1 MSIVFSKGKDR
12 FDAHPEQHA
21 VDTVEEFVEKI
32 DGWRQ
37 PKKGKGYVC
46 AGFSD
51 GHRSKDTA
59 MPVHFMCPDMDR
71 IAAERLPDVCMW
83 LAGFSGAG
91 WETHSSTPDAPRM
104 RGVLML
110 DREATREEVLRLG
123 AAFEAEAKALFGDDV
138 KLDGTTWKIE
148 QPAYLPPTKIV
159 LARYMGD
166 AIDVDSWLARPTAV
180 APAGGSDKTVQQ
192 RADDD
197 AEHDPV
203 LRALREKNMIIGAHR
218 TPGWFN
224 VRCPCSAQHEIESA
238 ASSTTYMLPAY
249 GGRRYGRF
257 HCLHHPCAGRPQ
269 EQFIEALE
277 LDPRAVWAEQAGGT
291 PTPSIGGSSIGT
303 DTSTR
308 PLDIFRAIAAPP
320 FEPNYFPQVL
330 RDFAV
335 PLAKAA
341 GHDPS
346 AYLMAGLAAAAAAVH
361 DGVRLAVVPKTKWY
375 ESARLWV
382 LLKGPPGA
390 AKTPAIRATAAML
403 WTLHRELREQYDR
416 ETAGLGEDDERPP
429 MPAVIA
435 TDVTIEKLSELL
447 HDNPRGLLTLYEE
460 LDSWLGSH
468 DAYRG
473 GQGSKDR
480 GEWLRLFDG
489 GPHQVDR
496 IKRGSYFVQNW
507 GASILGA
514 TTPAGLKRHAKD
526 LPPDGLIQRFMPVVV
541 RPMVQADNNITDG
554 VLDAGRHG
562 FEERMREIYGTA
574 PGIVKMTPAATAAFL
589 ARRDALRDEVE
600 AVEALSEPMAGHV
613 AKHAA
618 LITRVALTMHML
630 DNGGAGTAVL
640 LEEKTMHDAIAVMR
654 NVTRHALA
662 LFVGTL
668 SSGDTA
674 GAVAQAAARSIVA
687 GKFEFVTRRD
697 LIHQCRPYRDAGEH
711 VREAAL
717 RFLVDAAWL
726 TPLSDGRQYG
736 GRPAT
741 YAVHPACVT
750 LFGAEGE
757 ALQRRRRQV
766 RELIAG

>member
-1 MSIVFSKGKDR
+1 MTIVFSKGSHKG
-12 FDAHPEQHA
+12 DAHPKRHEVA
-21 VDTVEEFVEKI
+21 TVEEFVEKI

-37 PKKGKGYVC
+37 PTKGKGYIC

-59 MPVHFMCPDMDR
+59 MPVHFICPDMDR
-71 IAAERLPDVCMW
+71 IAAERLPDLCMW

-91 WETHSSTPDAPRM
+91 WDTHSSTPEAPRM

-110 DREATREEVLRLG
+110 DREATRDEVLRLG

-166 AIDVDSWLARPTAV
+166 AIDVDAWLARPTAV
-180 APAGGSDKTVQQ
+180 APAGGSDKSTQQ

-197 AEHDPV
+197 AERDPV
-203 LRALREKNMIIGAHR
+203 LRALREKNMVFSAHR

-224 VRCPCSAQHEIESA
+224 VTCPCSGQHEITSSP
-238 ASSTTYMLPAY
+238 SSTTYMLPAY
-249 GGRRYGRF
+249 GGRRFGRF
-257 HCLHHPCAGRPQ
+257 HCLHHPCANRPQ
-269 EQFIEALE
+269 EQFLEALGLE
-277 LDPRAVWAEQAGGT
+277 PKAVWSEQAGGAA
-291 PTPSIGGSSIGT
+291 PPVIGGSSVSS
-303 DTSTR
+303 DTTTR
-308 PLDIFRAIAAPP
+308 PLDIFRAVAAPP
-320 FEPNYFPQVL
+320 FDPALFPAVL
-330 RDFAV
+330 REFAV
-335 PLAKAA
+335 PLAAAA
-341 GHDPS
+341 GHDEG
-346 AYLMAGLAAAAAAVH
+346 AYLMAGLAAAAAAIN
-361 DGVRLAVVPKTKWY
+361 DDVRLAVVPKTKWY

-382 LLKGPPGA
+382 LLMGPPGS
-390 AKTPAIRATAAML
+390 AKTPATRAPASVL
-403 WTLHRELREQYDR
+403 WALHRELREQYERD
-416 ETAGLGEDDERPP
+416 TAGMGEDDERPP

-435 TDVTIEKLSELL
+435 TDATIEKLSEIL
-447 HDNPRGLLTLYEE
+447 HDNPRGILTLYEE

-496 IKRGSYFVQNW
+496 VKRGSFFVKNW

-514 TTPAGLKRHAKD
+514 TTPAGLRRHAKD
-526 LPPDGLIQRFMPVVV
+526 LPPDGLIQRFLPCMV
-541 RPMVQADNNITDG
+541 RPMVKPDNDVPEG
-554 VLDAGRHG
+554 ELDAGRHG
-562 FEERMREIYGTA
+562 FEERMREMFGA
-574 PGIVKMTPAATAAFL
+574 QPGYVHMTPAATALFL
-589 ARRDALRDEVE
+589 ARRDALRAEVE
-600 AVEALSEPMAGHV
+600 AVESLSEPMAGHM

-618 LITRVALTMHML
+618 LTARIALTMHML
-630 DNGGAGTAVL
+630 DNGAAGVEVL
-640 LEEKTMHDAIAVMR
+640 LEEKTMRDAIGVMR

-662 LFVGTL
+662 LFLGTL
-668 SSGDTA
+668 ANGDTA
-674 GAVAQAAARSIVA
+674 GTVAQAAARSIVA
-687 GKFEFVTRRD
+687 GKLELVTRST
-697 LIHQCRPYRDAGEH
+697 LMHHCRAFREATEH

-717 RFLVDAAWL
+717 RFLVDASWL
-726 TPLSDGRQYG
+726 TPIDEGRQYG
-736 GRPAT
+736 GKPAS
-741 YAVHPACVT
+741 YAVHHECVT

-757 ALQRRRRQV
+757 ALKQRRRQV